1 MTTLILIAIIGILN
15 GEMDTIKTVPHKA
28 WFKGWWIENN
38 WKYENELV
46 QWIMRFPLSF
56 AKDGWHLLKSICMV
70 LGAVAV
76 WASPQVE
83 WYYILIYIG
92 VFGIFFNL
100 SYHR

>member
-1 MTTLILIAIIGILN
+1 MTILLLIAIIGIL
-15 GEMDTIKTVPHKA
+15 
-28 WFKGWWIENN
+28 
-38 WKYENELV
+38 
-46 QWIMRFPLSF
+46 
-56 AKDGWHLLKSICMV
+56 MV
-70 LGAVAV
+70 LGAIAV